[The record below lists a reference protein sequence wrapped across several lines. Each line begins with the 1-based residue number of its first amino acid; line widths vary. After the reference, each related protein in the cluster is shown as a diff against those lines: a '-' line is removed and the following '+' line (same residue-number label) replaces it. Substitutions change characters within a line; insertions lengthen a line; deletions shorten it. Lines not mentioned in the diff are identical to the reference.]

1 MKNIVPKFSLPLS
14 SPLSSSTHCNVC
26 SCNKSHKITFSS
38 STLTSS
44 HPLEL
49 LFSDVWTSPI
59 SSIDG
64 FQYYV
69 IFVDHYTRYIWYY
82 PLKRKFHVYDV
93 YVCFKALVENK
104 FKHWIVTLYSDNG
117 GEYQALY
124 NFLST
129 NVYPIL
135 LHHHIH
141 LNTMVF
147 PNDVIAIL
155 LKPVYLFSLI
165 HRCL

>member
-26 SCNKSHKITFSS
+26 SCNKSHKIPFSS

-49 LFSDVWTSPI
+49 LFFDVWTSPV

-69 IFVDHYTRYIWYY
+69 IFVDHHTRHIWYY
-82 PLKRKFHVYDV
+82 PLKWKSHVYDV
-93 YVCFKALVENK
+93 FVHFKALVKNQ
-104 FKHWIVTLYSDNG
+104 FKHRIVTLYSDNG

-155 LKPVYLFSLI
+155 LKPVYLFSLM